1 MENMKQVSYLI
12 MPIMEKHAA
21 LMVTQSML
29 WYSTH
34 TRRQNG
40 IKMALT
46 KMLSPLFIQLHT

>member
-1 MENMKQVSYLI
+1 MKQVSYLI
-12 MPIMEKHAA
+12 MPIMKKHAA

-34 TRRQNG
+34 SRRQNG